1 MKIGMLA
8 RKINQKIFCC
18 TQILPKTMNF
28 DSLGYQSLKYIIKHP
43 YIETFSNARICR
55 VTCAQFKSFFLKI
68 LLY

>member
-28 DSLGYQSLKYIIKHP
+28 DSLGQQSLKYIIKHP
-43 YIETFSNARICR
+43 SIEIFLNARICR
-55 VTCAQFKSFFLKI
+55 LSCVQLKNFFLKI
-68 LLY
+68 LLF